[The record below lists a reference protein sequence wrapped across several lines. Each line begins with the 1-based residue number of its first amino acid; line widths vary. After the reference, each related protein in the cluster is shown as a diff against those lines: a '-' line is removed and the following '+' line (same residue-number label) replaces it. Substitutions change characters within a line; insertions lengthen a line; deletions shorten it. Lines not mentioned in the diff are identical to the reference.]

1 MDRNQTCSSLGID
14 ALKLPKA
21 GLKVSGMK
29 SCFQLLALAI
39 VFTTSTLPAVADNAE
54 KREQAERVVTEFWD
68 RVWSAPADLRA
79 IDELV
84 VVDFELS
91 SGGREIEGRDNLK
104 TWVEA
109 FQEKAKD
116 VRL

>member
-1 MDRNQTCSSLGID
+1 
-14 ALKLPKA
+14 
-21 GLKVSGMK
+21 MK
-29 SCFQLLALAI
+29 SRLQLLALAM
-39 VFTTSTLPAVADNAE
+39 VFTTSTLPAVAENAE
-54 KREQAERVVTEFWD
+54 KREQAEPVVTEFWD
-68 RVWSAPADLRA
+68 RVWSAPSDLGA

-84 VVDFELS
+84 VVDFELG
-91 SGGREIEGRDNLK
+91 SGGREIEGRDNFK